1 MGYEEAPATRLVAKS
16 CCVCGRPLVEAESIA
31 SGIGPICAKRT
42 GFARPSLPPEV
53 RAEVNRLVYE
63 CAALQLHA
71 DAIPRVARLRELGL
85 ELVAD
90 AISERLAGLARI
102 TLTLRGDGRLL
113 LELPFIDDRAKFE
126 RLVAALRTVPGRRVE
141 ELPGSSD
148 GVRRCTTIANARG
161 PILAL
166 YRVLAEHLPGEPARS
181 PKGLFVVPTV
191 AELERVLAAPRA
203 GRRPVDLAAEQQVLR
218 LEERH
223 A

>member
-1 MGYEEAPATRLVAKS
+1 MGYEEAPATRLVAKH

-42 GFARPSLPPEV
+42 GYARPSLPPEV

-63 CAALQLHA
+63 CAALQLHV

-85 ELVAD
+85 GLVAD
-90 AISERLAGLARI
+90 AIAERLADLVRI
-102 TLTLRGDGRLL
+102 TLTLRDDGRLL
-113 LELPFIDDRAKFE
+113 LELPFLDDRDLFL
-126 RLVAALRTVPGRRVE
+126 RLAGGLRGVPGSRLEEVPGVGRR
-141 ELPGSSD
+141 
-148 GVRRCTTIANARG
+148 TTIPNARG

-191 AELERVLAAPRA
+191 EELERVLAAPRA
-203 GRRPVDLAAEQQVLR
+203 EQHALR
-218 LEERH
+218 LEARH